1 MENNN
6 HHNVSVGS
14 FFSGIGMPAMTETK
28 SWKTGL
34 PTTSSFFCL
43 FE

>member
-14 FFSGIGMPAMTETK
+14 FFSGIWMPAMTETK
-28 SWKTGL
+28 LWKSGL
-34 PTTSSFFCL
+34 PKKQALSFL
-43 FE
+43 LE